1 MVTSFTCQLG
11 VKMTDAQPHSFDAT
25 AISAMA
31 QRYRANFINSLSGF
45 KSACLLGT
53 ANEAGENVAIMS
65 SVVHIGANPPLLGLI
80 MRPHSVQRD
89 SLAAIKQTKAF
100 TLNHVHKDWTA
111 KAHQTAARYPENVS
125 EFDEVGLS
133 PWYSPSLSAPFVK
146 ESPLKI
152 GLQLAQHEIL
162 CNDTE
167 LIIGRVC
174 EVHVDNSAIAE
185 DGYVDIEAL
194 GSVCISG
201 LDSYHQTSRLAQYA
215 YAKPGEPTRE
225 K

>member
-1 MVTSFTCQLG
+1 
-11 VKMTDAQPHSFDAT
+11 MTDSRPHSYDAQ

-53 ANEAGENVAIMS
+53 ANDTSENVAIMS

-89 SLAAIKQTKAF
+89 SLANIKQTKQY

-111 KAHQTAARYPENVS
+111 KAHQTSARYPQNVS
-125 EFDEVGLS
+125 EFDEVGLT
-133 PWYSPSLSAPFVK
+133 PWYSESLSAPFVQ

-152 GLQLAQHEIL
+152 GLLLAQHELL
-162 CNDTE
+162 CNGTE
-167 LIIGRVC
+167 LIIGRVS
-174 EVHVDNSAIAE
+174 EVHVDEDKIAE

-194 GSVCISG
+194 GSACISG
-201 LDSYHQTSRLAQYA
+201 LDSYHETARLAQYQ
-215 YAKPGEPTRE
+215 YAKPEVPARE